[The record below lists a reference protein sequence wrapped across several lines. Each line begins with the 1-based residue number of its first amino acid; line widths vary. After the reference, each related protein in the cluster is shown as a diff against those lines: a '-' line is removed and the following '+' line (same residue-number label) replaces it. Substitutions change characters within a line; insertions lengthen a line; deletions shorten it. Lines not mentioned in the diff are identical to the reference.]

1 MTLFILTTWLGY
13 VNSAL
18 NPIIYTIFN
27 GEFRKAFK
35 KIMVCWTTTTTSATR
50 TAARTAT
57 PPSSEGARDARL

>member
-35 KIMVCWTTTTTSATR
+35 KIMVCWTTTTTRAK
-50 TAARTAT
+50 T
-57 PPSSEGARDARL
+57 PPSSEGVRDARL

>member
-1 MTLFILTTWLGY
+1 MPLFLLTTWLGY

-35 KIMVCWTTTTTSATR
+35 KMLGCWTTD
-50 TAARTAT
+50 AARKASRT
-57 PPSSEGARDARL
+57 SEDAREDVL

>member
-27 GEFRKAFK
+27 REFRKAFK
-35 KIMVCWTTTTTSATR
+35 KIMVCWATSAASSETR
-50 TAARTAT
+50 TRAKTT
-57 PPSSEGARDARL
+57 PPSSVGDARL

>member
-35 KIMVCWTTTTTSATR
+35 KIMVCWTTTTSTTR

-57 PPSSEGARDARL
+57 PPSSEGVRDARL